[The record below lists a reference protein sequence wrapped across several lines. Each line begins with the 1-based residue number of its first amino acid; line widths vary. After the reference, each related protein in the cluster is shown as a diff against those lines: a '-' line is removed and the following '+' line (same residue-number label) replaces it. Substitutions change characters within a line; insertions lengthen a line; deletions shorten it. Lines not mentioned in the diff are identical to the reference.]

1 VPLVQPGGFS
11 TDWSGSS
18 SKRSEPLADYSEL
31 HEAVEAARKR
41 RLAGPGDPVA
51 TRSAILKVVDAD
63 RPPLR
68 IFFGESP
75 LSIAAA
81 DYASRIA
88 LWEEWNDVSIEA
100 QGPAQ

>member
-1 VPLVQPGGFS
+1 M
-11 TDWSGSS
+11 
-18 SKRSEPLADYSEL
+18 
-31 HEAVEAARKR
+31 EAARTQR
-41 RLAGPGDPVA
+41 SAAPGDPVA
-51 TRSAILKVVDAD
+51 TRGAILKVVDAD

-75 LSIAAA
+75 LGIAKA

-88 LWEEWNDVSIEA
+88 VWEQWNDVSIEA